1 MQLYNTLTRSVDEF
15 APIEPGKVSIYVCG
29 ATVQGKPHIGHM
41 RAAVVFDSL
50 RRWLIHLGYQVRFIR
65 NVTDIDDKILHTA
78 VHEERPWFE
87 VAAHYEREFSWAYQ
101 QLGVLPPSA
110 EPRAT
115 GHIGQMIELI
125 QDLIDRDMA
134 YAVDGDVYFA
144 VDKFH
149 NYGQLTNQK
158 LDQLIVSDDSAER
171 NKKFK
176 HDFALW
182 KQVNDEPTWQTPWGR
197 GRPGWHIECSAMA
210 RFYLG
215 HKFDIHGGGLDLA
228 FPHHENEIAQSQA
241 AGDDFA
247 QRWLHSAWVT
257 QAGEKMSKSLGN
269 SLQVSEVLKLVSG
282 IELRY
287 YLLSAHYRSMLEY
300 SPTSLIE
307 ATTAYRRVM
316 SFVARAKELAA
327 ITDVHL
333 PREFSDAMNEDLNLP
348 IALGALHERVRTGNS
363 QIAEGDLS
371 GLSKSVSEVVTILTV
386 LGLLD
391 ETESAKDNSQ
401 VIAALV
407 QALLAER
414 DAARARKDFAAADA
428 LRDKL
433 IAAGLTIEDTT
444 NGVRWSIQN

>member
-15 APIEPGKVSIYVCG
+15 VPIEPGKVSIYVCG

-50 RRWLIHLGYQVRFIR
+50 RRWLIHSGYQVRFIR

-144 VDKFH
+144 VNKFH
-149 NYGQLTNQK
+149 NYGQLSNQK
-158 LDQLIVSDDSAER
+158 LDQLMVSDDSAER

-182 KQVNDEPTWQTPWGR
+182 KQVSDEPTWQTPWGR

-215 HKFDIHGGGLDLA
+215 NRFDIHGGGLDLA

-316 SFVARAKELAA
+316 SFVARAKELVA

-333 PREFSDAMNEDLNLP
+333 PKEFSDAMNEDLNLP
-348 IALGALHERVRTGNS
+348 IALGVLHERVRTGNS
-363 QIAEGDLS
+363 QIAEGDLT
-371 GLSKSVSEVVTILTV
+371 GLSKSVSEVVTILAV